1 MKQDKIKVLHILQS
15 AGGVANY
22 LKDFLNYIDSSKYD
36 NIVIASKD
44 YQEKE
49 EIIRKCNKIFFL
61 DMVREISLKND
72 ILAIKEM
79 RKIIKR
85 EQPDIVYLHSSK
97 AGALGRIALL
107 FNRKIKIIYNA
118 HGWYFNADIGK
129 KRLLYQVIEKI
140 LAYRANKIIAIS
152 KSEYDS
158 AFKKQICKENKLC
171 LIENGIDTNAYQD
184 YEKYREDMRKLHKIE
199 KDAIVVGIVGRLSEQ
214 KDPITSIKAAVQII
228 QENRKIYFMFVG
240 DGELKEKVIQYAK
253 EQKIDNNI
261 IITGWVKEVKPY
273 IATFDIALL
282 PSKWE
287 GFGLAIL
294 EYMICK
300 KPIITTKIGGIA
312 NILEEEDAFF
322 IEKENANN
330 IVKHIKYI
338 TKNPKEVE
346 KMTERNYEKCN
357 KRFSIKR
364 EVEMHE
370 KLFEKMI

>member
-1 MKQDKIKVLHILQS
+1 
-15 AGGVANY
+15 
-22 LKDFLNYIDSSKYD
+22 
-36 NIVIASKD
+36 
-44 YQEKE
+44 
-49 EIIRKCNKIFFL
+49 
-61 DMVREISLKND
+61 
-72 ILAIKEM
+72 
-79 RKIIKR
+79 
-85 EQPDIVYLHSSK
+85 
-97 AGALGRIALL
+97 
-107 FNRKIKIIYNA
+107 
-118 HGWYFNADIGK
+118 
-129 KRLLYQVIEKI
+129 
-140 LAYRANKIIAIS
+140 
-152 KSEYDS
+152 
-158 AFKKQICKENKLC
+158 
-171 LIENGIDTNAYQD
+171 
-184 YEKYREDMRKLHKIE
+184 MRKLHKIE